1 MNYFKE
7 NVFIDLLTTCQL
19 VKKMYSELE
28 KKYYINFIQLAI
40 IFLSGTR
47 NMTVSNL
54 AEELNVSKSAISQ
67 ALVKLFIMKYVTKV
81 AADENKK
88 SFYILPVK
96 KGITIKEEM
105 MALIKKRNG
114 EIEKLMGTEN
124 ANQFGLLLETLNE
137 TLESIN
143 NEGGK

>member
-1 MNYFKE
+1 MNDFKE

-28 KKYYINFIQLAI
+28 KKYCINFIQLAI

-88 SFYILPVK
+88 SFY
-96 KGITIKEEM
+96 
-105 MALIKKRNG
+105 
-114 EIEKLMGTEN
+114 
-124 ANQFGLLLETLNE
+124 
-137 TLESIN
+137 
-143 NEGGK
+143 

>member
-1 MNYFKE
+1 MNDFKE

-28 KKYYINFIQLAI
+28 KKYCINFMQLAI

-47 NMTVSNL
+47 N
-54 AEELNVSKSAISQ
+54 I
-67 ALVKLFIMKYVTKV
+67 
-81 AADENKK
+81 
-88 SFYILPVK
+88 K

-143 NEGGK
+143 NEGGE

>member
-54 AEELNVSKSAISQ
+54 AEELNVSRSAISQ

-88 SFYILPVK
+88 VFTYFQLK
-96 KGITIKEEM
+96 KE
-105 MALIKKRNG
+105 
-114 EIEKLMGTEN
+114 
-124 ANQFGLLLETLNE
+124 
-137 TLESIN
+137 
-143 NEGGK
+143 

>member
-1 MNYFKE
+1 
-7 NVFIDLLTTCQL
+7 
-19 VKKMYSELE
+19 
-28 KKYYINFIQLAI
+28 
-40 IFLSGTR
+40 
-47 NMTVSNL
+47 
-54 AEELNVSKSAISQ
+54 
-67 ALVKLFIMKYVTKV
+67 
-81 AADENKK
+81 
-88 SFYILPVK
+88 
-96 KGITIKEEM
+96 